1 MPKKDISEEM
11 DCNPWK
17 MTKTSW
23 VLLVLFVFLGIIFL
37 FVFFNQGQKN
47 ISTPFV
53 ADFPQ
58 QTNPP
63 IEETLKKAS
72 STANPQKLEKI
83 RKETMDGLTS
93 R

>member
-17 MTKTSW
+17 MTKLSRILLAMV
-23 VLLVLFVFLGIIFL
+23 VLLGIIFL
-37 FVFFNQGQKN
+37 FLLFNQNQKKSFAPS
-47 ISTPFV
+47 I

-58 QTNPP
+58 QINPP